1 MDDLPPTLGRR
12 SEQSISSASQALTPP
27 RFPSPS
33 PPPVQRFPVLLD
45 PERTLSSSNDNTT
58 ATRQA
63 ATPKGKPCRH
73 PTLLK
78 PNSAL
83 TMLVSILWWTYI
95 TLHSFFIG
103 YPLALVCRT
112 VHIFH
117 DNKQRKL
124 LHRWTTIWA
133 LHYNHWNPFVKNTT
147 VKGLENLQLV
157 RQGKPGIFVCNH
169 QSALDIFLLYTLSS
183 TGVHFKW
190 VSKSSNFYIPLIG
203 WAMPLND
210 YIPVTRGKKDSVLKM
225 FSHCKTHL
233 SNRNSVLFFPE
244 GSRNT
249 EGGLK
254 FFKPDAFTLVFKI
267 SSFHFQ

>member
-1 MDDLPPTLGRR
+1 MCDIVALEFCSEKDDTFLDDLPPTLGRR

-33 PPPVQRFPVLLD
+33 PPPVPRFPVLLD
-45 PERTLSSSNDNTT
+45 PERTPSSSNDNTT
-58 ATRQA
+58 AIGQA

-73 PTLLK
+73 PTFLK

-95 TLHSFFIG
+95 TLHSFCIG

-147 VKGLENLQLV
+147 VKGLENLELV

-183 TGVHFKW
+183 TGIHFKW
-190 VSKSSNFYIPLIG
+190 VSKSRWVSKSISTFLQKC
-203 WAMPLND
+203 LH
-210 YIPVTRGKKDSVLKM
+210 S
-225 FSHCKTHL
+225 
-233 SNRNSVLFFPE
+233 
-244 GSRNT
+244 
-249 EGGLK
+249 
-254 FFKPDAFTLVFKI
+254 PDWLGYAAE
-267 SSFHFQ
+267 